1 MRIWIREE
9 KTMTNVMAEYKSKH
23 DPGKV
28 YRIYLSKDGKTCY
41 CDCWQWKKTRNC
53 THLEHYL
60 SQVLPTIK
68 EAHAAKVY
76 SEDFDIFIKDAIER
90 AVSELS

>member
-1 MRIWIREE
+1 
-9 KTMTNVMAEYKSKH
+9 MTNVMAEYKSKH

-28 YRIYLSKDGKTCY
+28 LSKDRKTYY

-68 EAHAAKVY
+68 EAHEAAKVY
-76 SEDFDIFIKDAIER
+76 SEDFDIKDAIER